1 MKYTWFGMVILMPL
15 TGWAL
20 AADTGIE
27 GSVSQSLAYDDNF
40 LFRQNAESSVIYTLT
55 PQLTGYYRTPT
66 YASTLTGAL
75 DIQRHT
81 DFSEYDRSN
90 PRLRW
95 QQNWLR
101 LRSAYNLGIS
111 YQEAD
116 QRAEAADDLGD
127 FTTRSKVSTL
137 TIAPSYQYQ
146 LSERDTVSLSFNYT
160 DRAYSGDTTSNDNLS
175 YSLNS
180 GWSHKLNER
189 VSLRANLGYTRYE
202 SEGQLQ
208 NDTRSDIW
216 RVNTGVSY
224 DWTERTSLTLLLG
237 ATHQKTQTSQLAFV
251 ERNGLLFLERVANTS
266 NQTGTSVTLQ
276 WNHDALL
283 NNYSASY
290 TRDLVP
296 SSDGTVREQ
305 DRLNL
310 GFSRSLSDLSRMSV
324 NTNWL
329 QSSDDAS
336 SRDYFSISPT
346 YIRELTRDL
355 SMNARYEYR
364 WQKRSTEDA
373 SIDGSIYRLS
383 LAYKF

>member
-1 MKYTWFGMVILMPL
+1 MKYTWCGMVLLLPMA
-15 TGWAL
+15 GWSF

-27 GSVSQSLAYDDNF
+27 GSVSQSVAYDDNF
-40 LFRQNAESSVIYTLT
+40 LFRQNADSTLIYTLT

-66 YASTLTGAL
+66 YTSALTGAV
-75 DIQRHT
+75 DIQRHS

-90 PRLRW
+90 PRLSW
-95 QQNWLR
+95 QQSWLR
-101 LRSAYNLGIS
+101 IRSAYNLGIS
-111 YQEAD
+111 YQETD
-116 QRAEAADDLGD
+116 QRSEAADDLGD

-137 TIAPSYQYQ
+137 SFAPSYQYQ
-146 LSERDTVSLSFNYT
+146 WSERDSLSLSFNYT
-160 DRAYSGDTTSNDNLS
+160 DRTYSGNTSSNDNQS
-175 YSLNS
+175 YSLNT

-189 VSLRANLGYTRYE
+189 IALRANLGYTRYE
-202 SEGQLQ
+202 SEGRLQ
-208 NDTRSDIW
+208 SDTRSDIW

-237 ATHQKTQTSQLAFV
+237 VTHQKTQTSQLGLV
-251 ERNGLLFLERVANTS
+251 ERDDLLFIEQINRTS

-276 WNHDALL
+276 WNHEALL

-296 SSDGTVREQ
+296 SSDGNVREQ

-310 GFSRSLSDLSRMSV
+310 GFSRKLSDLSRMGV
-324 NTNWL
+324 NASWL
-329 QSSDDAS
+329 QSSDDTS

-346 YIRELTRDL
+346 YTREFTRDL

-364 WQKRSTEDA
+364 WQKRSTEDS
-373 SIDGSIYRLS
+373 SIDGSVYRLS
-383 LAYKF
+383 LVYKF

>member
-1 MKYTWFGMVILMPL
+1 MKYTWCGIVILLPL
-15 TGWAL
+15 SGWAL

-27 GSVSQSLAYDDNF
+27 GAVSQSLAYDDNF
-40 LFRQNAESSVIYTLT
+40 LFRQNAESSVIYTLS

-66 YASTLTGAL
+66 YVSTLTAAV
-75 DIQRHT
+75 DIQRHS

-90 PRLRW
+90 PRLGW

-101 LRSAYNLGIS
+101 IRSAYNLGIS

-137 TIAPSYQYQ
+137 TLAPSYQYQ
-146 LSERDTVSLSFNYT
+146 WSERDTVSLSFNYT
-160 DRAYSGDTTSNDNLS
+160 DRTYSGDTTSNDNQS

-180 GWSHKLNER
+180 GWSHNLNER
-189 VSLRANLGYTRYE
+189 VSLRANLGYTRFE

-237 ATHQKTQTSQLAFV
+237 VTHQKTQTS
-251 ERNGLLFLERVANTS
+251 LERVANTS

-276 WNHDALL
+276 WNHEALL

-296 SSDGTVREQ
+296 SSDGAVREQ

-310 GFSRSLSDLSRMSV
+310 GFSRSLSDLSRMAV
-324 NTNWL
+324 NASWL
-329 QSSDDAS
+329 QSSDDNG
-336 SRDYFSISPT
+336 SRDYFSLAPT
-346 YIRELTRDL
+346 YTREFTRDL

-364 WQKRSTEDA
+364 WQKRSTEDS
-373 SIDGSIYRLS
+373 SIDGSIYRLN
-383 LAYKF
+383 LVYKF